1 MAKWLV
7 IWSCCV
13 LQMSWEFGTR
23 CLLIL
28 TALTSSFTSVWPCWC
43 ECFVG
48 ACVLQWVFCR
58 CMCTQVSAG
67 CTHVLTLL
75 QFPGTDWC
83 YICLL
88 TLFRLCTVLQMFTDF
103 VPSLYRLVLH
113 MFTDFV
119 PFLSW
124 LVLHVLTDFVPSLSW
139 LVLHVFTWFCLCPDW
154 CYMYLLCSVFVLTGV
169 TCTYW
174 LYSVF
179 ISTGVTCTY
188 WLCSV
193 FVPTG
198 VTRTYWLCAVFV
210 LTGVTRTYW
219 LCAVFV
225 LTGVTCTYWLCAV
238 FVHADWWETRS
249 WLVTSHPSWNL
260 SRSVGFSF
268 HKSLFWHPIITVV
281 CSVLF
286 VSKVWSRCIF
296 LYSSG
301 PEVSQSV

>member
-88 TLFRLCTVLQMFTDF
+88 TLFRLCTVLHMFTDF
-103 VPSLYRLVLH
+103 VPSLYSVTNVYWLCSVFVQTGVTYVYWFCSVFVLTSVTCTYWFCSVFVLTGVTCVYLVL
-113 MFTDFV
+113 
-119 PFLSW
+119 
-124 LVLHVLTDFVPSLSW
+124 SLSR
-139 LVLHVFTWFCLCPDW
+139 LVLHVFTLFRLCPDW
-154 CYMYLLCSVFVLTGV
+154 CYMYLLTLFRIHLDWCYMYLLTLFRLCPDWCYTYLLTLCRFCPDWCYTYLLTLCRLCPDWCYMYLLTLCCLCPCRLMRNEILTGDFPSIMKLV
-169 TCTYW
+169 QVSG
-174 LYSVF
+174 LLFPQV
-179 ISTGVTCTY
+179 I
-188 WLCSV
+188 
-193 FVPTG
+193 
-198 VTRTYWLCAVFV
+198 V
-210 LTGVTRTYW
+210 LASNNYCCV
-219 LCAVFV
+219 
-225 LTGVTCTYWLCAV
+225 
-238 FVHADWWETRS
+238 
-249 WLVTSHPSWNL
+249 
-260 SRSVGFSF
+260 
-268 HKSLFWHPIITVV
+268 
-281 CSVLF
+281 
-286 VSKVWSRCIF
+286 
-296 LYSSG
+296 
-301 PEVSQSV
+301 